1 MQVKFAAAR
10 GKTVIVEGFRR
21 GKTVI
26 VEGCEGKFA
35 PVELIRLGM
44 N

>member
-1 MQVKFAAAR
+1 MQVKFAAA
-10 GKTVIVEGFRR
+10 
-21 GKTVI
+21 KTVI

>member
-1 MQVKFAAAR
+1 
-10 GKTVIVEGFRR
+10 
-21 GKTVI
+21 VI

>member
-1 MQVKFAAAR
+1 
-10 GKTVIVEGFRR
+10 

>member
-1 MQVKFAAAR
+1 R
-10 GKTVIVEGFRR
+10 S
-21 GKTVI
+21 TVI